1 MLSRWND
8 TLGRFVAV
16 RGCEKMGLA
25 PSRNGENPGKSA
37 VAKVPVPIF
46 SPLLSALLI
55 LAAGAAASAADLPR
69 ETVSV
74 VKDDFEQGRFHADWD
89 ATAGDQVRVVPS
101 PGEGAGGSNG
111 YARVEGVAVGQGG
124 LGASLAYLFR
134 DSFATDFSIALDFRT
149 EETDKRRFGLIVVAT
164 SAAPV
169 AGQATIN
176 LRYEAGGWSV
186 FTDRWNS
193 LAELGSI
200 APGTWN
206 RLVLRGNRWGTGI
219 ESTATYDLEV
229 TDHEGTVRQM
239 SGLQFY
245 QGDPA
250 APDRHGARSF
260 SLNDA
265 FGENPGFDVDNV
277 VVTATG
283 RAGRLIPKDPVAFS
297 GIYPHLAVSNGTNSE
312 SGIGAVMDWSGKLW
326 YTSYPAHLTTG
337 SPDKLY
343 SVDSDLSQRIHPRYP
358 GSTNANRYLDT
369 TRQRMF
375 IGSAI
380 VDAQDSVRVLP
391 VARDGDL
398 RGRLTGTGPHLSD
411 ADKVYYMT
419 MEEGFYTVDLSDPD
433 APEITTL
440 RADGNHGGSRNLPGA
455 HGKGFYVAQGHVF
468 FSNNG
473 TGGGLVEWDGQGDP
487 AEAESWTVVDTN
499 KYNEITTRHGVAG
512 DDPNA
517 TVPVWAL
524 GWDHR
529 SVLLNV
535 RDAATGTWM
544 RFRLPKGSYT
554 HDHEPGH
561 FVEWPRIRDVGLGG
575 EELAMNEHGL
585 LFRFPAGFSTADTA
599 GIVPVATFHK
609 MIVDYVQWG
618 GRIVVACNDAT
629 PFANPLCIRSH
640 SNLMFVEKAGFDE
653 YGGRPF
659 GFGGP
664 WVRDAVEAGQ
674 PSEPFLITGFAHRTV
689 HLAHTE
695 TMPVRF
701 TIEIDATGKGRWD
714 EHAVVAVDAS
724 GYGYAELP
732 TDLPAVWLRLKT
744 DRDVASAT
752 AYLHLS
758 NPQRLAD
765 PSLIGSLARLD
776 RPSRQ
781 SRGLL
786 LTEDSPAFPL
796 QFAAETIDQE
806 GQVAERAFY
815 RVQLDDD
822 LKLQIVPVDDPQAEA
837 DVRERAATSQD
848 FGVDDASVYI
858 DRGGVRYRL
867 PRGDAAFDS
876 PTSSG
881 WRRGI
886 REVVTER
893 AVMNIHGT
901 FYEVPRDSSGGMRRI
916 RPITTHDLDIFDYA
930 SWRGMLVLSGNL
942 TGAAE
947 DSHYVASADGQVG
960 LWFGNIDDL
969 WRFGSPR
976 GRGGPWLNTAVKS
989 GAPSDPYLM
998 FGYDR
1003 KRLTLAHAGTSDVG
1017 FRIEV
1022 DLLGDNH
1029 WHEYKR
1035 VNVPA
1040 GETVRYDFPPGY
1052 SAHWVRLTADQ
1063 NVVASAQFDYTP
1075 GSSGE

>member
-1 MLSRWND
+1 MFSRWND
-8 TLGRFVAV
+8 TLGR
-16 RGCEKMGLA
+16 
-25 PSRNGENPGKSA
+25 
-37 VAKVPVPIF
+37 
-46 SPLLSALLI
+46 SALLI

-69 ETVSV
+69 ETVLV
-74 VKDDFEQGRFHADWD
+74 VQDDFEQGRFHADWD
-89 ATAGDQVRVVPS
+89 ATAGDQVGVVLR

-124 LGASLAYLFR
+124 LGASLAHLFR

-186 FTDRWNS
+186 YTDRWNS
-193 LAELGSI
+193 LTELGSI

-219 ESTATYDLEV
+219 ESTAAYDLEV

-239 SGLQFY
+239 SGLKFY
-245 QGDPA
+245 QGDAA

-277 VVTATG
+277 AVTATG
-283 RAGRLIPKDPVAFS
+283 RAGRLIPKDPVAYS

-312 SGIGAVMDWSGKLW
+312 SGIGAVMDWAGKLW
-326 YTSYPAHLTTG
+326 YMTYPAHLTSG

-343 SVDSDLSQRIHPRYP
+343 SVDSDLAQQVYPRYP

-369 TRQRMF
+369 ARQRMF

-380 VDAQDSVRVLP
+380 VDAQGGCEKMGLAPSRSRENLGKSVVAKVPVPIFSQPQGAVRVLP

-411 ADKVYYMT
+411 PDKVYYMT
-419 MEEGFYTVDLSDPD
+419 MEEGFYEVDLSDPD

-512 DDPNA
+512 NDPNA

-535 RDAATGTWM
+535 RDAATGTWT

-561 FVEWPRIRDVGLGG
+561 FVEWPRIRDVGLGS

-585 LFRFPAGFSTADTA
+585 LFRFPTGFSTADTA

-609 MIVDYVQWG
+609 MIVDYVEWD
-618 GRIVVACNDAT
+618 GRIAMACNDAT

-640 SNLMFVEKAGFDE
+640 SNLMFVEKAEFDQ

-664 WVRDAVEAGQ
+664 WVRDAVQTGQ
-674 PSEPFLITGFAHRTV
+674 PSEPFLVTGFAHRTV

-695 TMPVRF
+695 TTPVRF

-758 NPQRLAD
+758 NPQWPID
-765 PSLIGSLARLD
+765 PSLTGSLARLD
-776 RPSRQ
+776 RPRGQ

-867 PRGDAAFDS
+867 PRGNAAFDS

-930 SWRGMLVLSGNL
+930 SWRGMLVLSGNMA
-942 TGAAE
+942 GVEE
-947 DSHYVASADGQVG
+947 DGHYVASADGRVG

-969 WRFGSPR
+969 WRFGPPR
-976 GRGGPWLNTAVKS
+976 GRGGPWLNTAVKA

-1052 SAHWVRLTADQ
+1052 SAHWVRLAHSEAVKKLVFERLPKS
-1063 NVVASAQFDYTP
+1063 NMLGCFR
-1075 GSSGE
+1075 